1 MKLPK
6 WLRIKVLVEISIKV
20 SGSLRVTPR
29 GIAWAILLLYC
40 LLVHDLGNLPV
51 HLDSV
56 AIH

>member
-20 SGSLRVTPR
+20 SGSLRVTPH
-29 GIAWAILLLYC
+29 GIALAILLLYC

-51 HLDSV
+51 HLDSI